1 MRYSVRRE
9 SVKLDMNSHVACLPF
24 CCIFPRV
31 VDISF
36 LVRLCTAQLVQYV
49 RGQVNPV
56 RPLGLKLDDIMI
68 SAVRRIFRSN
78 SIGRFESLTVTD
90 RPEIVH
96 INTF

>member
-1 MRYSVRRE
+1 MRDSVRRE
-9 SVKLDMNSHVACLPF
+9 CVKLDMKVMLHACPFVAYF
-24 CCIFPRV
+24 SRV

-36 LVRLCTAQLVQYV
+36 LVRLCTAQLVQYL
-49 RGQVNPV
+49 RGQANPV

-68 SAVRRIFRSN
+68 SAVSRIFRSN
-78 SIGRFESLTVTD
+78 LIGRFESLTVTD